1 MSENSLKET
10 VTRLATPL
18 VQAQGLEIW
27 GVEIAQAGRTTV
39 RVFVD
44 LPLEVKQA
52 QAALSADSDPADNLE
67 DSADIMTARSASID
81 QCEEISRQLGLA
93 LEVEDLIEQAYVLEV
108 STPGF
113 SRLFFSLD
121 QMRSY
126 VGDMVEL
133 RMVSA
138 YAPENAPAA
147 RRAWRGVLREV
158 TDSAVR
164 VAPAS
169 VSAEGDICPEAMD
182 EAERALQ
189 RVYECLREV
198 HAARERANWKKIAL
212 PADVAREWDDL
223 GPSVSHALDDDLNSA
238 QAFGHIF
245 TQVRLVNRLLE
256 DKSLRA
262 GDGAKALFD
271 DFLARAADWNA
282 RLGLFG
288 QDPAAFLTAMRDQKA
303 RRRQLDTAQVETLME
318 QRAEARRNKDFA
330 RSDALRDELAALG
343 VLVRDTPQGQ
353 QWDLA

>member
-182 EAERALQ
+182 E
-189 RVYECLREV
+189 
-198 HAARERANWKKIAL
+198 
-212 PADVAREWDDL
+212 
-223 GPSVSHALDDDLNSA
+223 
-238 QAFGHIF
+238 
-245 TQVRLVNRLLE
+245 
-256 DKSLRA
+256 
-262 GDGAKALFD
+262 
-271 DFLARAADWNA
+271 
-282 RLGLFG
+282 
-288 QDPAAFLTAMRDQKA
+288 
-303 RRRQLDTAQVETLME
+303 
-318 QRAEARRNKDFA
+318 
-330 RSDALRDELAALG
+330 
-343 VLVRDTPQGQ
+343 VLVPWDTSVVFCKI
-353 QWDLA
+353 LN

>member
-52 QAALSADSDPADNLE
+52 QAALSADNLE

-182 EAERALQ
+182 EVLVPWDMVRRAS
-189 RVYECLREV
+189 R
-198 HAARERANWKKIAL
+198 I
-212 PADVAREWDDL
+212 
-223 GPSVSHALDDDLNSA
+223 
-238 QAFGHIF
+238 HIF
-245 TQVRLVNRLLE
+245 RQPQKPGKQPAR
-256 DKSLRA
+256 KA
-262 GDGAKALFD
+262 AKA
-271 DFLARAADWNA
+271 A
-282 RLGLFG
+282 
-288 QDPAAFLTAMRDQKA
+288 
-303 RRRQLDTAQVETLME
+303 
-318 QRAEARRNKDFA
+318 
-330 RSDALRDELAALG
+330 
-343 VLVRDTPQGQ
+343 PQG
-353 QWDLA
+353 DAPKKGKGKSGKSKHPGRNEAEDI

>member
-81 QCEEISRQLGLA
+81 QCEEIWRQLGLA

-164 VAPAS
+164 RLLFDA
-169 VSAEGDICPEAMD
+169 GNDIDDLMTLCESD
-182 EAERALQ
+182 ITSRNEIRKQ
-189 RVYECLREV
+189 RFLNNFNTVRQKLKDIEEKDRIRNFQPPVDGEEIMRIFELTPCREV
-198 HAARERANWKKIAL
+198 GTLKSSIKDAILDGKIPNEHDAAYEFMLKK
-212 PADVAREWDDL
+212 
-223 GPSVSHALDDDLNSA
+223 
-238 QAFGHIF
+238 
-245 TQVRLVNRLLE
+245 
-256 DKSLRA
+256 
-262 GDGAKALFD
+262 
-271 DFLARAADWNA
+271 AAEM
-282 RLGLFG
+282 GL
-288 QDPAAFLTAMRDQKA
+288 
-303 RRRQLDTAQVETLME
+303 
-318 QRAEARRNKDFA
+318 
-330 RSDALRDELAALG
+330 
-343 VLVRDTPQGQ
+343 TPKQ
-353 QWDLA
+353 

>member
-182 EAERALQ
+182 EVLVPWDMVRRAS
-189 RVYECLREV
+189 R
-198 HAARERANWKKIAL
+198 I
-212 PADVAREWDDL
+212 
-223 GPSVSHALDDDLNSA
+223 
-238 QAFGHIF
+238 HIF
-245 TQVRLVNRLLE
+245 RQPQKPGKQPAPGRRPQEGQGQERQEQASRPQRGRRHIT
-256 DKSLRA
+256 
-262 GDGAKALFD
+262 
-271 DFLARAADWNA
+271 ARARPAVLSRGRKAASSSPA
-282 RLGLFG
+282 RDGGFRPRPVH
-288 QDPAAFLTAMRDQKA
+288 Q
-303 RRRQLDTAQVETLME
+303 EIY
-318 QRAEARRNKDFA
+318 
-330 RSDALRDELAALG
+330 AALCG
-343 VLVRDTPQGQ
+343 SRR
-353 QWDLA
+353 

>member
-44 LPLEVKQA
+44 LPPDIKQA
-52 QAALSADSDPADNLE
+52 QAALAAGSDTADDLE
-67 DSADIMTARSASID
+67 DGADLLTARSASID

-138 YAPENAPAA
+138 FTPENAPSA

-158 TDSAVR
+158 TENAVR
-164 VAPAS
+164 LAPAS

-182 EAERALQ
+182 EAVVPWDMVRRAS
-189 RVYECLREV
+189 R
-198 HAARERANWKKIAL
+198 I
-212 PADVAREWDDL
+212 
-223 GPSVSHALDDDLNSA
+223 
-238 QAFGHIF
+238 HIF
-245 TQVRLVNRLLE
+245 RQPQKPGKQPSR
-256 DKSLRA
+256 KA
-262 GDGAKALFD
+262 AKA
-271 DFLARAADWNA
+271 APQADAPKKGKGKSGKSKHPGRN
-282 RLGLFG
+282 
-288 QDPAAFLTAMRDQKA
+288 
-303 RRRQLDTAQVETLME
+303 E
-318 QRAEARRNKDFA
+318 AE
-330 RSDALRDELAALG
+330 
-343 VLVRDTPQGQ
+343 
-353 QWDLA
+353 DL

>member
-44 LPLEVKQA
+44 LPLEVK

-158 TDSAVR
+158 TDSSVR

-182 EAERALQ
+182 EILVPWDMVRRAS
-189 RVYECLREV
+189 R
-198 HAARERANWKKIAL
+198 I
-212 PADVAREWDDL
+212 
-223 GPSVSHALDDDLNSA
+223 
-238 QAFGHIF
+238 HIF
-245 TQVRLVNRLLE
+245 RQPQKPGKQPAR
-256 DKSLRA
+256 KA
-262 GDGAKALFD
+262 AKA
-271 DFLARAADWNA
+271 A
-282 RLGLFG
+282 
-288 QDPAAFLTAMRDQKA
+288 
-303 RRRQLDTAQVETLME
+303 
-318 QRAEARRNKDFA
+318 
-330 RSDALRDELAALG
+330 
-343 VLVRDTPQGQ
+343 PQG
-353 QWDLA
+353 DAPKKSKGKSGKSKHPGRNEAEDI

>member
-52 QAALSADSDPADNLE
+52 QAALSADSDPAD
-67 DSADIMTARSASID
+67 ID

-182 EAERALQ
+182 EVLVPWDMVRRAS
-189 RVYECLREV
+189 R
-198 HAARERANWKKIAL
+198 I
-212 PADVAREWDDL
+212 
-223 GPSVSHALDDDLNSA
+223 
-238 QAFGHIF
+238 HIF
-245 TQVRLVNRLLE
+245 RQPQKPGKQPAR
-256 DKSLRA
+256 KA
-262 GDGAKALFD
+262 AKA
-271 DFLARAADWNA
+271 A
-282 RLGLFG
+282 
-288 QDPAAFLTAMRDQKA
+288 
-303 RRRQLDTAQVETLME
+303 
-318 QRAEARRNKDFA
+318 
-330 RSDALRDELAALG
+330 
-343 VLVRDTPQGQ
+343 PQG
-353 QWDLA
+353 DAPKKGKGKSGKSKHPGRNEAEDI

>member
-52 QAALSADSDPADNLE
+52 QAALSADNLE

-138 YAPENAPAA
+138 YATENAPAA

-169 VSAEGDICPEAMD
+169 VSAEGDICPDAMD
-182 EAERALQ
+182 EVLVPWDMVRRAS
-189 RVYECLREV
+189 R
-198 HAARERANWKKIAL
+198 I
-212 PADVAREWDDL
+212 
-223 GPSVSHALDDDLNSA
+223 
-238 QAFGHIF
+238 HIF
-245 TQVRLVNRLLE
+245 RQPQKPGKQPAR
-256 DKSLRA
+256 KA
-262 GDGAKALFD
+262 AKA
-271 DFLARAADWNA
+271 A
-282 RLGLFG
+282 
-288 QDPAAFLTAMRDQKA
+288 
-303 RRRQLDTAQVETLME
+303 
-318 QRAEARRNKDFA
+318 
-330 RSDALRDELAALG
+330 
-343 VLVRDTPQGQ
+343 PQG
-353 QWDLA
+353 DAPKKGKGKSGKSKHPGRNEAEDI

>member
-138 YAPENAPAA
+138 YAPETPPRPVAPGAASCAKSPTAPCAWPRPASRPRATSAPRPWTRSWCPGTWCAAPAA
-147 RRAWRGVLREV
+147 SIFSASRRSPASSPPARPPRPRPRATPPRRAR
-158 TDSAVR
+158 
-164 VAPAS
+164 
-169 VSAEGDICPEAMD
+169 
-182 EAERALQ
+182 
-189 RVYECLREV
+189 
-198 HAARERANWKKIAL
+198 
-212 PADVAREWDDL
+212 
-223 GPSVSHALDDDLNSA
+223 
-238 QAFGHIF
+238 
-245 TQVRLVNRLLE
+245 
-256 DKSLRA
+256 
-262 GDGAKALFD
+262 
-271 DFLARAADWNA
+271 ARAARA
-282 RLGLFG
+282 SI
-288 QDPAAFLTAMRDQKA
+288 PAATRPKTYNRTGTPCGPLTR
-303 RRRQLDTAQVETLME
+303 
-318 QRAEARRNKDFA
+318 
-330 RSDALRDELAALG
+330 
-343 VLVRDTPQGQ
+343 PQGRFVITRP
-353 QWDLA
+353 

>member
-182 EAERALQ
+182 EVLVPWASR
-189 RVYECLREV
+189 
-198 HAARERANWKKIAL
+198 I
-212 PADVAREWDDL
+212 
-223 GPSVSHALDDDLNSA
+223 
-238 QAFGHIF
+238 HIF
-245 TQVRLVNRLLE
+245 RQPQKPGKQPAR
-256 DKSLRA
+256 KA
-262 GDGAKALFD
+262 AKA
-271 DFLARAADWNA
+271 A
-282 RLGLFG
+282 
-288 QDPAAFLTAMRDQKA
+288 
-303 RRRQLDTAQVETLME
+303 
-318 QRAEARRNKDFA
+318 
-330 RSDALRDELAALG
+330 
-343 VLVRDTPQGQ
+343 PQG
-353 QWDLA
+353 DAPKKGKGKSGKSKHPGRNEAEDI

>member
-44 LPLEVKQA
+44 LPQEVKQA
-52 QAALSADSDPADNLE
+52 QAALSAGSEPAGDLE
-67 DSADIMTARSASID
+67 DGAGIMEARSASID

-121 QMRSY
+121 QMRPY
-126 VGDMVEL
+126 AGDMVEL

-158 TDSAVR
+158 TGSAVR
-164 VAPAS
+164 LAPAS
-169 VSAEGDICPEAMD
+169 RIHIFRQPQKPGKQPARKAAKARPQGDAPRKGKAKGGKSKHPGRN
-182 EAERALQ
+182 EAED
-189 RVYECLREV
+189 
-198 HAARERANWKKIAL
+198 I
-212 PADVAREWDDL
+212 
-223 GPSVSHALDDDLNSA
+223 
-238 QAFGHIF
+238 
-245 TQVRLVNRLLE
+245 
-256 DKSLRA
+256 
-262 GDGAKALFD
+262 
-271 DFLARAADWNA
+271 
-282 RLGLFG
+282 
-288 QDPAAFLTAMRDQKA
+288 
-303 RRRQLDTAQVETLME
+303 
-318 QRAEARRNKDFA
+318 
-330 RSDALRDELAALG
+330 
-343 VLVRDTPQGQ
+343 
-353 QWDLA
+353 

>member
-52 QAALSADSDPADNLE
+52 QAALSADSDPADDLE

-158 TDSAVR
+158 TDNKFA
-164 VAPAS
+164 
-169 VSAEGDICPEAMD
+169 
-182 EAERALQ
+182 AL
-189 RVYECLREV
+189 
-198 HAARERANWKKIAL
+198 
-212 PADVAREWDDL
+212 
-223 GPSVSHALDDDLNSA
+223 
-238 QAFGHIF
+238 
-245 TQVRLVNRLLE
+245 
-256 DKSLRA
+256 
-262 GDGAKALFD
+262 
-271 DFLARAADWNA
+271 
-282 RLGLFG
+282 
-288 QDPAAFLTAMRDQKA
+288 
-303 RRRQLDTAQVETLME
+303 
-318 QRAEARRNKDFA
+318 
-330 RSDALRDELAALG
+330 LAAICARIG
-343 VLVRDTPQGQ
+343 SKKSKKQGGRNP
-353 QWDLA
+353 AFFC

>member
-138 YAPENAPAA
+138 YAPAA

-182 EAERALQ
+182 EVLVPWDMVRRAS
-189 RVYECLREV
+189 R
-198 HAARERANWKKIAL
+198 I
-212 PADVAREWDDL
+212 
-223 GPSVSHALDDDLNSA
+223 
-238 QAFGHIF
+238 HIF
-245 TQVRLVNRLLE
+245 RQPQKPGKQPAR
-256 DKSLRA
+256 KA
-262 GDGAKALFD
+262 AKA
-271 DFLARAADWNA
+271 A
-282 RLGLFG
+282 
-288 QDPAAFLTAMRDQKA
+288 
-303 RRRQLDTAQVETLME
+303 
-318 QRAEARRNKDFA
+318 
-330 RSDALRDELAALG
+330 
-343 VLVRDTPQGQ
+343 PQG
-353 QWDLA
+353 DAPKKGKGKSGKSKHPGRNEAEDI

>member
-182 EAERALQ
+182 E
-189 RVYECLREV
+189 
-198 HAARERANWKKIAL
+198 
-212 PADVAREWDDL
+212 
-223 GPSVSHALDDDLNSA
+223 
-238 QAFGHIF
+238 
-245 TQVRLVNRLLE
+245 
-256 DKSLRA
+256 
-262 GDGAKALFD
+262 
-271 DFLARAADWNA
+271 
-282 RLGLFG
+282 
-288 QDPAAFLTAMRDQKA
+288 
-303 RRRQLDTAQVETLME
+303 
-318 QRAEARRNKDFA
+318 
-330 RSDALRDELAALG
+330 
-343 VLVRDTPQGQ
+343 VLVRRASRIHIFRQPQKPGKQPARKAAKAAPQG
-353 QWDLA
+353 DAPKKGKGKSGKGKHPGRNEAEDI

>member
-18 VQAQGLEIW
+18 AQAQGLEIW

-44 LPLEVKQA
+44 LPQEVKQA
-52 QAALSADSDPADNLE
+52 QAALSAGSEPAGDLE
-67 DSADIMTARSASID
+67 DGAGIMEARSASID

-121 QMRSY
+121 QMRPY
-126 VGDMVEL
+126 AGDMVEL

-158 TDSAVR
+158 TGSAVR
-164 VAPAS
+164 LAPAS

-182 EAERALQ
+182 EVLVPWDMVRRAS
-189 RVYECLREV
+189 R
-198 HAARERANWKKIAL
+198 I
-212 PADVAREWDDL
+212 
-223 GPSVSHALDDDLNSA
+223 
-238 QAFGHIF
+238 HIF
-245 TQVRLVNRLLE
+245 RQPQKPGKQPAR
-256 DKSLRA
+256 KA
-262 GDGAKALFD
+262 AKA
-271 DFLARAADWNA
+271 
-282 RLGLFG
+282 G
-288 QDPAAFLTAMRDQKA
+288 
-303 RRRQLDTAQVETLME
+303 
-318 QRAEARRNKDFA
+318 
-330 RSDALRDELAALG
+330 
-343 VLVRDTPQGQ
+343 PQG
-353 QWDLA
+353 DAPRKGKAKGGKSKHPGRNEAEDI

>member
-158 TDSAVR
+158 TDS
-164 VAPAS
+164 
-169 VSAEGDICPEAMD
+169 
-182 EAERALQ
+182 
-189 RVYECLREV
+189 
-198 HAARERANWKKIAL
+198 
-212 PADVAREWDDL
+212 
-223 GPSVSHALDDDLNSA
+223 GPG
-238 QAFGHIF
+238 Q
-245 TQVRLVNRLLE
+245 
-256 DKSLRA
+256 
-262 GDGAKALFD
+262 
-271 DFLARAADWNA
+271 
-282 RLGLFG
+282 RLGRGRHLPRGHGRGPGALGHGAPRQPHPYFP
-288 QDPAAFLTAMRDQKA
+288 PA
-303 RRRQLDTAQVETLME
+303 
-318 QRAEARRNKDFA
+318 AEARQAARPQGRQGRAPGRRPQEGQGQERQEQASRPQRGRRHITARARPAVLSRGRKAASSSPARNGGF
-330 RSDALRDELAALG
+330 RPRPVHQEIYAALCG
-343 VLVRDTPQGQ
+343 SRR
-353 QWDLA
+353 

>member
-10 VTRLATPL
+10 VTRLVTPL

-182 EAERALQ
+182 EVLVPWDMVRRAS
-189 RVYECLREV
+189 R
-198 HAARERANWKKIAL
+198 I
-212 PADVAREWDDL
+212 
-223 GPSVSHALDDDLNSA
+223 
-238 QAFGHIF
+238 HIF
-245 TQVRLVNRLLE
+245 RQPQKPGKQPAR
-256 DKSLRA
+256 KA
-262 GDGAKALFD
+262 AKA
-271 DFLARAADWNA
+271 A
-282 RLGLFG
+282 
-288 QDPAAFLTAMRDQKA
+288 
-303 RRRQLDTAQVETLME
+303 
-318 QRAEARRNKDFA
+318 
-330 RSDALRDELAALG
+330 
-343 VLVRDTPQGQ
+343 PQG
-353 QWDLA
+353 DAPKKGKGKSGKSKHPGRNEAEDI

>member
-52 QAALSADSDPADNLE
+52 ADSDPADNLE

-182 EAERALQ
+182 EVLVPWDMVRRAS
-189 RVYECLREV
+189 R
-198 HAARERANWKKIAL
+198 I
-212 PADVAREWDDL
+212 
-223 GPSVSHALDDDLNSA
+223 
-238 QAFGHIF
+238 HIF
-245 TQVRLVNRLLE
+245 RQPQKPGKQPAR
-256 DKSLRA
+256 KA
-262 GDGAKALFD
+262 AKA
-271 DFLARAADWNA
+271 A
-282 RLGLFG
+282 
-288 QDPAAFLTAMRDQKA
+288 
-303 RRRQLDTAQVETLME
+303 
-318 QRAEARRNKDFA
+318 
-330 RSDALRDELAALG
+330 
-343 VLVRDTPQGQ
+343 PQG
-353 QWDLA
+353 DAPKKGKGKSGKSKHPGRNEAEDI

>member
-93 LEVEDLIEQAYVLEV
+93 LELEV

-138 YAPENAPAA
+138 YAPENAHAA

-182 EAERALQ
+182 EVLVPWDMVRRAS
-189 RVYECLREV
+189 R
-198 HAARERANWKKIAL
+198 I
-212 PADVAREWDDL
+212 
-223 GPSVSHALDDDLNSA
+223 
-238 QAFGHIF
+238 HIF
-245 TQVRLVNRLLE
+245 RQPQKPGKQPAR
-256 DKSLRA
+256 KA
-262 GDGAKALFD
+262 AKA
-271 DFLARAADWNA
+271 A
-282 RLGLFG
+282 
-288 QDPAAFLTAMRDQKA
+288 
-303 RRRQLDTAQVETLME
+303 
-318 QRAEARRNKDFA
+318 
-330 RSDALRDELAALG
+330 
-343 VLVRDTPQGQ
+343 PQG
-353 QWDLA
+353 DAPKKGKGKSGKSKHPGRNEAEDI

>member
-52 QAALSADSDPADNLE
+52 QAALSADR

-182 EAERALQ
+182 EVLVPWDMVRRAS
-189 RVYECLREV
+189 R
-198 HAARERANWKKIAL
+198 I
-212 PADVAREWDDL
+212 
-223 GPSVSHALDDDLNSA
+223 
-238 QAFGHIF
+238 HIF
-245 TQVRLVNRLLE
+245 RQPQKPGKQPAR
-256 DKSLRA
+256 KA
-262 GDGAKALFD
+262 AKA
-271 DFLARAADWNA
+271 A
-282 RLGLFG
+282 
-288 QDPAAFLTAMRDQKA
+288 
-303 RRRQLDTAQVETLME
+303 
-318 QRAEARRNKDFA
+318 
-330 RSDALRDELAALG
+330 
-343 VLVRDTPQGQ
+343 PQG
-353 QWDLA
+353 DAPKKGKGKSGKSKHPGRNEAEDI

>member
-1 MSENSLKET
+1 
-10 VTRLATPL
+10 
-18 VQAQGLEIW
+18 
-27 GVEIAQAGRTTV
+27 
-39 RVFVD
+39 
-44 LPLEVKQA
+44 
-52 QAALSADSDPADNLE
+52 
-67 DSADIMTARSASID
+67 MTARSASID

-182 EAERALQ
+182 EVLVPWDMVRRAS
-189 RVYECLREV
+189 R
-198 HAARERANWKKIAL
+198 I
-212 PADVAREWDDL
+212 
-223 GPSVSHALDDDLNSA
+223 
-238 QAFGHIF
+238 HIF
-245 TQVRLVNRLLE
+245 RQPQKPGKQPAR
-256 DKSLRA
+256 KA
-262 GDGAKALFD
+262 AKA
-271 DFLARAADWNA
+271 
-282 RLGLFG
+282 
-288 QDPAAFLTAMRDQKA
+288 
-303 RRRQLDTAQVETLME
+303 V
-318 QRAEARRNKDFA
+318 
-330 RSDALRDELAALG
+330 
-343 VLVRDTPQGQ
+343 PQG
-353 QWDLA
+353 DAPKKGKGKSGKSKHPGRNEAEDI

>member
-133 RMVSA
+133 RMVSIL
-138 YAPENAPAA
+138 PTST
-147 RRAWRGVLREV
+147 VLYDACPIFRTGEL
-158 TDSAVR
+158 S
-164 VAPAS
+164 S
-169 VSAEGDICPEAMD
+169 FLDIDA
-182 EAERALQ
+182 
-189 RVYECLREV
+189 
-198 HAARERANWKKIAL
+198 I
-212 PADVAREWDDL
+212 
-223 GPSVSHALDDDLNSA
+223 
-238 QAFGHIF
+238 
-245 TQVRLVNRLLE
+245 
-256 DKSLRA
+256 
-262 GDGAKALFD
+262 
-271 DFLARAADWNA
+271 
-282 RLGLFG
+282 
-288 QDPAAFLTAMRDQKA
+288 RDII
-303 RRRQLDTAQVETLME
+303 
-318 QRAEARRNKDFA
+318 
-330 RSDALRDELAALG
+330 SSS
-343 VLVRDTPQGQ
+343 P
-353 QWDLA
+353 

>member
-52 QAALSADSDPADNLE
+52 QAALS
-67 DSADIMTARSASID
+67 ARSASID

-158 TDSAVR
+158 IDSAVR

-182 EAERALQ
+182 EVLVPWDMVRRAS
-189 RVYECLREV
+189 R
-198 HAARERANWKKIAL
+198 I
-212 PADVAREWDDL
+212 
-223 GPSVSHALDDDLNSA
+223 
-238 QAFGHIF
+238 HIF
-245 TQVRLVNRLLE
+245 RQPQKPGKQPAR
-256 DKSLRA
+256 KA
-262 GDGAKALFD
+262 AKA
-271 DFLARAADWNA
+271 A
-282 RLGLFG
+282 
-288 QDPAAFLTAMRDQKA
+288 
-303 RRRQLDTAQVETLME
+303 
-318 QRAEARRNKDFA
+318 
-330 RSDALRDELAALG
+330 
-343 VLVRDTPQGQ
+343 PQG
-353 QWDLA
+353 DAPKKGKGKSGKSKHPGRNEAEDI

>member
-52 QAALSADSDPADNLE
+52 QAALSADNLE

-182 EAERALQ
+182 EVLVPWDMVRRASRIHIFRQPQKPGKQPARKAAKAAPQGDAPKKGKGKSKKKGSKSGNPMKREAEEKAL
-189 RVYECLREV
+189 RDKL
-198 HAARERANWKKIAL
+198 AGKSSGSTGGSAFAKKPQNPAL
-212 PADVAREWDDL
+212 PAGLEQMMGNVDGGTELPPNL
-223 GPSVSHALDDDLNSA
+223 GGGL
-238 QAFGHIF
+238 G
-245 TQVRLVNRLLE
+245 
-256 DKSLRA
+256 
-262 GDGAKALFD
+262 
-271 DFLARAADWNA
+271 
-282 RLGLFG
+282 GLFG
-288 QDPAAFLTAMRDQKA
+288 R
-303 RRRQLDTAQVETLME
+303 
-318 QRAEARRNKDFA
+318 
-330 RSDALRDELAALG
+330 
-343 VLVRDTPQGQ
+343 
-353 QWDLA
+353 